1 MEGIDSGTSP
11 TDLELLRRARQGQW
25 DAFEGLMGRF
35 EPRVFRLTWRILQQ
49 REDAEDA
56 TQQTFIN
63 VMEHLDQFREEAAV
77 ATWILRIATN
87 QALATLRKR
96 RGRSTVPLD
105 TQPNPGDDETPMPHP
120 EFIAQ
125 WRDDPAE
132 LAERSEVKEL
142 LGQALSELDEKHRV
156 VFVLRDV
163 EEFSTRETAELLGI
177 SESNVKVRLLRAR
190 LRLRER
196 LTRTLGDESTRVTP
210 DHDHDHGAENRVT

>member
-1 MEGIDSGTSP
+1 MEGMQSGTSP
-11 TDLELLRRARQGQW
+11 SDLELLRSAREGQW
-25 DAFEGLMGRF
+25 EAFEALVARF

-77 ATWILRIATN
+77 GTWILRIATN
-87 QALATLRKR
+87 QALAMLRKR
-96 RGRSTVPLD
+96 RRQNTVRLD
-105 TQPNPGDDETPMPHP
+105 APPSQGDDAAPMPHP

-142 LGQALSELDEKHRV
+142 LRQALSELDEKYRM

-163 EEFSTRETAELLGI
+163 EEFSTKETAELLGI
-177 SESNVKVRLLRAR
+177 TASNVKVRLLRAR

-196 LTRTLGDESTRVTP
+196 LTRVLGDESTRLTP
-210 DHDHDHGAENRVT
+210 DHGHETENRVT